1 MRVTHP
7 AAAAAARTAIAT
19 AILLV
24 FLFPSPACSDIRQQR
39 SGTQPAH
46 YQLAANWS
54 HSETQSSFHDD
65 PSVRTRAMLG
75 QTSED
80 AAAIEAA
87 AEVQQAVKREAAA
100 QAERE
105 AEEAEVAA
113 EFAAG
118 AISAADPAA
127 AAEQQTQ
134 LGSAVA
140 TPDGISITQ
149 AYKLLNAT
157 AAADPKLMKPLPA
170 EGRAVMKRHRT
181 CAAFF
186 MRPLARIALVGNGPL
201 TEAQRLE
208 VAASDLVIRFNKMN
222 NRCLFVYCD
231 VCNVLFHLPGCR
243 RGLETPS
250 SWRHADWS
258 PVPFRD
264 ARLGCALH
272 TSPWSGRGSCMAHD
286 CGPFRKHHAVSRFC
300 GERVDVWLLRH
311 AAEDAKLRWHGLG
324 ELAHCQT
331 AEVLASSPVLWMFGG
346 ESLLPPSPTPQH
358 LIAHLSGRDAS
369 PGAML
374 CFALSHPV
382 SEVPLEPAG
391 TEDVQL
397 FWADSCLA
405 QPCCAAFMLSLS
417 RRVSIDSFHTRRLRM
432 VVQPVHRHGGGGG
445 VPADPEAAD
454 VAGHSLRALE
464 EPVPGVCRAA
474 GQPLHWLDR

>member
-1 MRVTHP
+1 MQMFDKPPVFAPRDRTSMRLTHP
-7 AAAAAARTAIAT
+7 AAAARTAIAT

-24 FLFPSPACSDIRQQR
+24 CLFSSPACSDTRQQR
-39 SGTQPAH
+39 SGTQPAY
-46 YQLAANWS
+46 YQLAASWS
-54 HSETQSSFHDD
+54 HSETQSSLHDD
-65 PSVRTRAMLG
+65 PGVRTRALLG

-87 AEVQQAVKREAAA
+87 AEVQQAIKREAAA

-118 AISAADPAA
+118 ANSAADPAA
-127 AAEQQTQ
+127 AAEERTQ

-140 TPDGISITQ
+140 TLDGISINQ

-181 CAAFF
+181 CAPFF

-222 NRCLFVYCD
+222 NRCLFTAMCAMCSSTCLGAEAAGRRRAIAGVPTGRRC
-231 VCNVLFHLPGCR
+231 LFVTRAWAAHSIP
-243 RGLETPS
+243 
-250 SWRHADWS
+250 RH
-258 PVPFRD
+258 
-264 ARLGCALH
+264 GCA
-272 TSPWSGRGSCMAHD
+272 RGSCMAHD

-358 LIAHLSGRDAS
+358 LIAHLSR
-369 PGAML
+369 P
-374 CFALSHPV
+374 
-382 SEVPLEPAG
+382 
-391 TEDVQL
+391 
-397 FWADSCLA
+397 
-405 QPCCAAFMLSLS
+405 
-417 RRVSIDSFHTRRLRM
+417 
-432 VVQPVHRHGGGGG
+432 
-445 VPADPEAAD
+445 
-454 VAGHSLRALE
+454 
-464 EPVPGVCRAA
+464 
-474 GQPLHWLDR
+474 